1 MKNLPLNY
9 TQDKTL
15 RNETPINA
23 SDLLAE
29 ILPLLKDYFIGQIT
43 FDGDNI
49 TYTLLNGQK
58 FAISATEVA

>member
-9 TQDKTL
+9 TQDENL
-15 RNETPINA
+15 RNEPPINA

-29 ILPLLKDYFIGQIT
+29 IIQLLEDYFVGQIT

-49 TYTLLNGQK
+49 TYALFNGQK
-58 FAISATEVA
+58 FTISATEAA

>member
-9 TQDKTL
+9 TQDETL
-15 RNETPINA
+15 RNEPPINA

-29 ILPLLKDYFIGQIT
+29 IIPLLEDFFVGQIT

>member
-9 TQDKTL
+9 TQDETL
-15 RNETPINA
+15 KNESPINA

-29 ILPLLKDYFIGQIT
+29 IYPLLEDYFVGQIA

-58 FAISATEVA
+58 FAILATNIA

>member
-9 TQDKTL
+9 TQDETL
-15 RNETPINA
+15 RNEPPINA

-29 ILPLLKDYFIGQIT
+29 IIQLLEDYFVGQIT

-49 TYTLLNGQK
+49 TYALFNGQK
-58 FAISATEVA
+58 FTISAIEAA

>member
-9 TQDKTL
+9 TQDETL
-15 RNETPINA
+15 INEPPINA

-29 ILPLLKDYFIGQIT
+29 IYPLLEDYFVGQIT

-49 TYTLLNGQK
+49 TYALLNGQK
-58 FAISATEVA
+58 FAISATEAT

>member
-15 RNETPINA
+15 RNEPPINA

>member
-9 TQDKTL
+9 TQDETL
-15 RNETPINA
+15 RNEPPINA

-29 ILPLLKDYFIGQIT
+29 IIQLLEDYFVGQIT

>member
-9 TQDKTL
+9 TQDETL
-15 RNETPINA
+15 KNEPPINA

-29 ILPLLKDYFIGQIT
+29 IIQLLEDYFVGQIT

>member
-1 MKNLPLNY
+1 MKNLSLNY
-9 TQDKTL
+9 TQDETL
-15 RNETPINA
+15 KNEPPINA

-43 FDGDNI
+43 FDGDSI

-58 FAISATEVA
+58 FTISVTNIA

>member
-9 TQDKTL
+9 TQDETL
-15 RNETPINA
+15 INEPPINA
-23 SDLLAE
+23 SDLLTE

-43 FDGDNI
+43 FDGENI

-58 FAISATEVA
+58 FIISATEVA

>member
-9 TQDKTL
+9 TQDETL
-15 RNETPINA
+15 RNEPPINA

-29 ILPLLKDYFIGQIT
+29 IIPLLEDYFVGQIT
-43 FDGDNI
+43 FDGENI

-58 FAISATEVA
+58 FTISATEVA